1 MKIHGTAKGGA
12 IGKKDFGVAFSAT
25 APAPEIETL
34 DTGGTSDWVAK
45 FDLKGNTYA
54 DSGGSVMGIITSVE
68 SPSDSPWQGKGI
80 GFAIGHNGAGWTG
93 DLMYSYGGLDDP
105 NLAGSCYTGGDTAY
119 KYFLLAQSGTTV
131 TGKVYPSD
139 TDRTNDTNQ
148 IGSTVTM
155 SSFVEMTDLKY
166 ASFGDNRTTNHTFNG
181 QGDNFSV
188 VQTGNIDWS
197 DDFSDAS
204 KWDITD
210 NQPTINDAV
219 SNQGSII
226 YTKGDTTYQYW
237 ARQGLT
243 GS

>member
-12 IGKKDFGVAFSAT
+12 LSTKDFGVAVSTT
-25 APAPEIETL
+25 APVPEIKTL
-34 DTGGTSDWVAK
+34 DTSGSSDWTAK

-54 DSGGSVMGIITSVE
+54 DNGGSVMGIITSSE
-68 SPSDSPWQGKGI
+68 TPSDSPWQSNGI
-80 GFAIGHNGAGWTG
+80 GFAVRTGGTGVWNGG
-93 DLMYSYGGLDDP
+93 LFYSYGGLDDP
-105 NLAGSCYTGGDTAY
+105 NLAGDLYTAGTTAY

-166 ASFGDNRTTNHTFNG
+166 ASFGDNRTSTHTFNG

-188 VQTGNIDWS
+188 VQSGNIDWS

-204 KWDITD
+204 KWDITAS
-210 NQPTINDAV
+210 QPTINDAV
-219 SNQGSII
+219 ANQGSII
-226 YTKGDTTYQYW
+226 YASPTSTRQYW

-243 GS
+243 A